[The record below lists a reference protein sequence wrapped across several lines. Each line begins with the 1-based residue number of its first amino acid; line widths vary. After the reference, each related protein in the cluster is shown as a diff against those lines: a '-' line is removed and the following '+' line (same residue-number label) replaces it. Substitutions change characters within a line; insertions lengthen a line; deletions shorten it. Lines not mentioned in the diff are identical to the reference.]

1 MKVGIDL
8 KKKEILIFWVIGYEK
23 EGKYMTTVTNMNK
36 QQKTRVPQ
44 KSLETIMTEY
54 NKKILNEILYARVSK
69 QMKAKGQ
76 GKLDLDHATK
86 SVSSD
91 TVNNFK
97 NLQHTI
103 QTNPRIIEYDEL
115 YQKLTIQ
122 KNLPKSDFD
131 FDEDRKRL
139 QAIENDHAAIETKLK
154 VQFEAIISDIHG
166 KKDLLNDLRM
176 MIHNNNDEM
185 KALEEEVDEL
195 QRKYTAMENQ
205 FNLQK
210 EQNKAMFKLSNRKQR
225 GAIKDPSARVHQ
237 NAYGDEYSK
246 IQRQLDEKKEQ
257 INDMKERIE
266 DLHNETQKCQQKLS
280 NVEREIKDLKFKKNQ
295 IRLQLKQLYVKILK
309 NEETML

>member
-1 MKVGIDL
+1 
-8 KKKEILIFWVIGYEK
+8 
-23 EGKYMTTVTNMNK
+23 MTTVSNLNK

-44 KSLETIMTEY
+44 KSLETIMTEN

-69 QMKAKGQ
+69 QMKSKGQ
-76 GKLDLDHATK
+76 GGKLDLDHATK

-122 KNLPKSDFD
+122 KNLPKSEFD

-154 VQFEAIISDIHG
+154 IQFEAVIDDIRK
-166 KKDLLNDLRM
+166 KKDHLNELRM
-176 MIHNNNDEM
+176 IIHSNNDEV
-185 KALEEEVDEL
+185 KALEEEVEEL
-195 QRKYTAMENQ
+195 QRRYTAMENQ

-210 EQNKAMFKLSNRKQR
+210 EQNKAMFKQSNRKQR
-225 GAIKDPSARVHQ
+225 GAIKDPSARVH
-237 NAYGDEYSK
+237 NSMYGDEYSK
-246 IQRQLDEKKEQ
+246 IQRQLDEKREQ
-257 INDMKERIE
+257 INDIKERIE
-266 DLHNETQKCQQKLS
+266 DLQNETQKGQQKLT
-280 NVEREIKDLKFKKNQ
+280 NLEREIKDLKFKKNQ

-309 NEETML
+309 NEETIL